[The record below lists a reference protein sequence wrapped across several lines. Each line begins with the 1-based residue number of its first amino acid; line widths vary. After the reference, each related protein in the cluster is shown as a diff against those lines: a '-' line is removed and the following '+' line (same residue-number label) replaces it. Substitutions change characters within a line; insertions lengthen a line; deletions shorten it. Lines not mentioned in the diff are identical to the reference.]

1 MRLVFRDEVIIAMRI
16 RHINT
21 YCYLS
26 TKISIKMLIAKGI
39 YFLKGVCYAQ
49 KNIREIVAMGLGM
62 DMSRDELLED
72 RAAFIAGEIGGA
84 VVELIIDGVVISRD
98 AIVDSL
104 EAKRKAVGNVIHK
117 GLLRDAA
124 EFVRKGQ

>member
-1 MRLVFRDEVIIAMRI
+1 
-16 RHINT
+16 
-21 YCYLS
+21 
-26 TKISIKMLIAKGI
+26 
-39 YFLKGVCYAQ
+39 
-49 KNIREIVAMGLGM
+49 MG
-62 DMSRDELLED
+62 RDELLED

-84 VVELIIDGVVISRD
+84 VVELIIGGGVINRD

-104 EAKRKAVGNVIHK
+104 ETKRRAVGNVIHK